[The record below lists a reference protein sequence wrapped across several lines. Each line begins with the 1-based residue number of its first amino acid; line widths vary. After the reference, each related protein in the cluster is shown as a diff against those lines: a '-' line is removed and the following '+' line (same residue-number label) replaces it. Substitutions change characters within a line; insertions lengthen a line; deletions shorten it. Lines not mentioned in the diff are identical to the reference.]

1 MHTSDTQ
8 CHHSQGVCHMQWE
21 FPSKH
26 AYVATVDGG
35 YVSSSNL
42 EDEDIVVAKI
52 TRVDDEH
59 ETSDEEVLVDHATK
73 NYMSLFV
80 QWVLSAQ
87 MVKWSSYNTTI
98 CSTPS
103 SLSTIIVFLPSLMVV
118 AAIIWSTLM

>member
-1 MHTSDTQ
+1 
-8 CHHSQGVCHMQWE
+8 MQWE

-59 ETSDEEVLVDHATK
+59 ETSDEEVLGIHTTENYHA
-73 NYMSLFV
+73 
-80 QWVLSAQ
+80 LSAQ
-87 MVKWSSYNTTI
+87 VDHGTKVQCHKLFQTFFIFNNCQW
-98 CSTPS
+98 
-103 SLSTIIVFLPSLMVV
+103 
-118 AAIIWSTLM
+118 

>member
-1 MHTSDTQ
+1 
-8 CHHSQGVCHMQWE
+8 MQWE

-98 CSTPS
+98 WSTPS